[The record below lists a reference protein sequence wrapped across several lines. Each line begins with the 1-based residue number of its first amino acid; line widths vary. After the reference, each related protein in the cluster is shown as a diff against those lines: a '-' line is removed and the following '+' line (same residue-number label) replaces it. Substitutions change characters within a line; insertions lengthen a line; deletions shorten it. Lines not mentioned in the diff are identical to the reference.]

1 MPQSSTIDG
10 ASEGPARLPTVLI
23 VDDES
28 SIARTLSLILEA
40 HGYRAAIARSGD
52 EAVEQA
58 RASAPD
64 VFVCDIVM
72 PGISGIEA
80 AIQIRT
86 LCPECRI
93 MLMSGNTVST
103 ELLDQARARGHEFEV
118 LAKPF
123 HPTRLMEWLQG
134 GAAVTHSGV

>member
-1 MPQSSTIDG
+1 MSSPSMTGEARSDRSPTI
-10 ASEGPARLPTVLI
+10 LI
-23 VDDES
+23 ADDEA
-28 SIARTLSLILEA
+28 SIAETLSLILEA
-40 HGYRAAIARSGD
+40 HGYRTVIARTGE

-64 VFVCDIVM
+64 VLVCDIIM

-80 AIQIRT
+80 ALQVRA

-93 MLMSGNTVST
+93 ILISGAMLSA
-103 ELLDQARARGHEFEV
+103 ELLEKARADGNEFEV

-123 HPTRLMEWLQG
+123 HPTRLIDLLRG
-134 GAAVTHSGV
+134 DTSLASASC

>member
-1 MPQSSTIDG
+1 MPQSSTIDE
-10 ASEGPARLPTVLI
+10 ASGRSTSPPTILI
-23 VDDES
+23 ADDES
-28 SIARTLSLILEA
+28 AIARTLSLILEA
-40 HGYRAAIARSGD
+40 HGYHSIIAHSGQ

-58 RASAPD
+58 RALAPH

-80 AIQIRT
+80 AIQVRA

-93 MLMSGNTVST
+93 LLMSGNTVST
-103 ELLDQARARGHEFEV
+103 ELLDQARAQGHEFEV

-123 HPTRLMEWLQG
+123 HPSRLLEWLRG
-134 GAAVTHSGV
+134 GAGVSQAGV